1 MFKLLLCLCDIEYN
15 KIVLRFF
22 FDFLLECELYKYGF
36 DCVIQCGYCKGGG
49 FCFMDMGNCFG
60 GCIYGWIGDCCDICR
75 LYILRNKN
83 IFIVSYVS

>member
-49 FCFMDMGNCFG
+49 FCLMDMGIVLVDVYMVG
-60 GCIYGWIGDCCDICR
+60 LGIVVIYVGCI
-75 LYILRNKN
+75 
-83 IFIVSYVS
+83 F